1 MTPESLHLSP
11 ELRAR
16 LAGLPYEA
24 DETGMSGSAV
34 MTFDSVVLKSEPAGG
49 KAAEA
54 VRMLRWLQG
63 RLPVPEIV
71 HHEEYEGFSNLLMT
85 RVKGRMSCDAHY
97 LDRAEETVSLLAEGL
112 RMLWRVDITDCP
124 RDAGLDAELAVCRE
138 RVRQGL
144 VDTDELPEG
153 FDTPEALL
161 DWLEANRPPCDPVFS
176 HGDYCMPNVFFD
188 QGRVSGMIDLGDAG
202 VADRWRDIAL
212 CWGSLERNFGGVY
225 GGKVYHD
232 FDPVMLVDKLGIPM
246 DEEKLAYYLRLNA
259 MF

>member
-16 LAGLPYEA
+16 LAGRPYEA
-24 DETGMSGSAV
+24 DETGMSGSV
-34 MTFDSVVLKSEPAGG
+34 VLTFDDVVLKSEPAS
-49 KAAEA
+49 AQADDA

-63 RLPVPEIV
+63 RLPVPEVV
-71 HHEEYEGFSNLLMT
+71 HHEAYEGFSNLLMT
-85 RVKGRMSCDAHY
+85 RVRGRMSCDAHH
-97 LDRAEETVSLLAEGL
+97 LDRAEETVALLAEGL
-112 RMLWRVDITDCP
+112 RMLWRVDIADCP
-124 RDAGLDAELAVCRE
+124 RDAGLDAELAAARE
-138 RVRQGL
+138 RVRLGL
-144 VDTDELPEG
+144 VDPDDLPEG

-188 QGRVSGMIDLGDAG
+188 QGCVSGMIDLGDAG
-202 VADRWRDIAL
+202 TADRWRDIAL

-232 FDPVMLVDKLGIPM
+232 FDPKRLVEKLGVPM
-246 DEEKLAYYLRLNA
+246 DWEKLTYYLRLNA

>member
-1 MTPESLHLSP
+1 MLPK
-11 ELRAR
+11 ELTLPPALREQ
-16 LAGLPYEA
+16 LENLPYTV
-24 DETGMSGSAV
+24 ETIGFSGSTV
-34 MTFDSVVLKSEPAGG
+34 LLFDDMVLKIEACTPA
-49 KAAEA
+49 A
-54 VRMLRWLQG
+54 VRMVEVMRWLHG

-85 RVKGRMSCDAHY
+85 RVKGRMSCDAHH

-246 DEEKLAYYLRLNA
+246 DGEKLAYYLRLNA